1 MEFKKYQ
8 HIERL
13 GTTEVNGITVGECCV
28 FPKIDGT
35 NSSVWL
41 DSEGDLQAGSRKRHL
56 TLDFDNAGF
65 FKAIKDD
72 ERIKAYLKENPT
84 HTLYGEF
91 LVPHSLKTYT
101 QNAWRKFYVFDVC
114 TFDGDEVNYIHYDN
128 YVQELEKHNID
139 YVPLIA
145 KVVDGDNEKFYNLL
159 EHNTFLIEDGKGIGE
174 GIVIKNYLFV
184 NKFGNKKF
192 AKIVTNEF
200 KTKHKKE
207 LGVPKTECN
216 PIEKRI
222 AEQFVT
228 QSLVEKEKAKIEVE
242 QGGWSSKNIS
252 MLLGKVW
259 YSVITEES
267 WNIVKDFKK
276 PTIDYKLLQKYI
288 SNQTKAVCPNFF

>member
-101 QNAWRKFYVFDVC
+101 QNARRKFYVFDVC